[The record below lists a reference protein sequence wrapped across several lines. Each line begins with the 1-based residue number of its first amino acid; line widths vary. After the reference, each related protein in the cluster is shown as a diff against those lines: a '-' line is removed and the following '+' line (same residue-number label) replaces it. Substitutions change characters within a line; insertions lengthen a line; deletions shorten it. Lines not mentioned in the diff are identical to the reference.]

1 MNYSSKEGVTVY
13 IMDPYAVIMKPHV
26 TEKSMN
32 LIDQNNELAFV
43 VMRKSTKKD
52 VRRAFEELF
61 AVKVERVNTQVTP
74 RGQKIAYIK
83 LAKEH
88 SAEDIAVK
96 LGVF

>member
-1 MNYSSKEGVTVY
+1 
-13 IMDPYAVIMKPHV
+13 MDPYAVIVKPHV

-74 RGQKIAYIK
+74 GGQKIAYIK